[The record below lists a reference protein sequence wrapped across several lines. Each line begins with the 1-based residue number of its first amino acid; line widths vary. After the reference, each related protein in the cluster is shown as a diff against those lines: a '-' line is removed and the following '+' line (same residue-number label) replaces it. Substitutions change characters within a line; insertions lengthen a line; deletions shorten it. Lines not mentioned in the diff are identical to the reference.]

1 MKTLKLSDRRLG
13 IFFLHCGEESFSS
26 LSFLRVPPLFS
37 VFGSSTFSSPQFC
50 ISIKHTRGSSPQLSS
65 SRTQSETRTV
75 CLFFIDLQ
83 PDRSNSVCG
92 SFLPLM
98 FFTTQTWV
106 SFLFSCH
113 RWATQTF
120 CRHSYFQ
127 LLTILPQW
135 KLPLFLTL
143 ADFHARCPLW
153 HDAHR
158 ISVSWVLWFTFA

>member
-1 MKTLKLSDRRLG
+1 MCLMKTLKLSDRRLG

-75 CLFFIDLQ
+75 CLFCIDLQ

-92 SFLPLM
+92 SFLQLKPECHFSLVV
-98 FFTTQTWV
+98 TAEQHKPSAVTV
-106 SFLFSCH
+106 IFSCSL
-113 RWATQTF
+113 F
-120 CRHSYFQ
+120 YHSGN
-127 LLTILPQW
+127 
-135 KLPLFLTL
+135 
-143 ADFHARCPLW
+143 FHC
-153 HDAHR
+153 
-158 ISVSWVLWFTFA
+158 F